1 MRTGRRSLWSPG
13 GKAPQDAAAGSGH
26 ASWGMSAL
34 VAPKLDASCCHGKKL
49 IIAILCQQR
58 AVTPM
63 SGADRSS
70 ARAPLRHGES
80 DSARTG
86 DHRVVRS
93 KADHRR
99 DRPPSVSQFRYS
111 RRGWHRYR
119 VVPDEPRMP
128 GPRRAQRDRASAAL
142 PSHRRPAPGCWRA
155 TEGRLALDGGA
166 IGRPG
171 CKDGGLHFGLKL
183 RVPSNDEGIKERACV
198 RHDISSFPAATFSES
213 GVPRRL
219 VRTRLGSMNGNAPGV
234 WRAFVF
240 IVH

>member
-1 MRTGRRSLWSPG
+1 MVQGQGRNTAASQQARQVLGERGVSDPASCAELCEMTALANGRTGRRSLWSPG

-86 DHRVVRS
+86 DHRVLRS

-142 PSHRRPAPGCWRA
+142 PSHRRPARHRDAGGRRRA
-155 TEGRLALDGGA
+155 GW
-166 IGRPG
+166 
-171 CKDGGLHFGLKL
+171 
-183 RVPSNDEGIKERACV
+183 PSTAERSDAQDA
-198 RHDISSFPAATFSES
+198 RMAGFTSGSSCGSEQ
-213 GVPRRL
+213 R
-219 VRTRLGSMNGNAPGV
+219 
-234 WRAFVF
+234 
-240 IVH
+240 

>member
-86 DHRVVRS
+86 DHRVLRS

-183 RVPSNDEGIKERACV
+183 RVRATMKGSRNERVCDMTYPPFLPRLSPKAK
-198 RHDISSFPAATFSES
+198 FPEDWF
-213 GVPRRL
+213 GL
-219 VRTRLGSMNGNAPGV
+219 V
-234 WRAFVF
+234 
-240 IVH
+240 